1 MKTKHFFC
9 DGREAVSGYLEK
21 QINDFIK
28 DKKVIDIKYS
38 SSLAMAANNQ
48 GSASEIDYSAL
59 IMYED

>member
-9 DGREAVSGYLEK
+9 DGREAAAGCLEK

-28 DKKVIDIKYS
+28 DRKVIDIKYA

-48 GSASEIDYSAL
+48 GSASEIDYSVL